1 MLDVGGPSAK
11 EELVIDTHKYKK
23 ISDDTSGTEA
33 VVWTPASG
41 KSIRIISALISV
53 TAAGEVEIKDSTA
66 GETIAIVEFEAIKAV
81 PFDVGFQF
89 QLPKDHAL
97 SAKFTVGTG
106 TGDCHITFFGLEV

>member
-11 EELVIDTHKYKK
+11 EELVINTYKYKK

-41 KSIRIISALISV
+41 KSIRITAALISV
-53 TAAGEVEIKDSTA
+53 TATGEVEIKDSTA
-66 GETIAIVEFEAIKAV
+66 GETIAIVEFEAIKSV
-81 PFDVGFQF
+81 PLDVGFQL